1 MSVSALAAAA
11 VRLLTEGAPMRAE
24 QQAAVREL
32 VWGRLGRSALGASA
46 LSRFHEQPSE
56 GSAAIVASV
65 LADEMRADQ
74 DFADLMTRV
83 MRLPPAPPVRAPGA
97 ESGTQGPV
105 TPPAAPPPPPVA
117 PAPGRPDP
125 AVVRE
130 VWLLG
135 LPQAILAYILLSVV
149 GANELGMFLAVAILL
164 MSSGLAA
171 FGVWLGVDLLR
182 RRIRGHLLEAGIV
195 LNVLVLTRLVL
206 WMVQL

>member
-1 MSVSALAAAA
+1 MHASELAAAA
-11 VRLLTEGAPMRAE
+11 VRLLTDEAPTRAE

-46 LSRFHEQPSE
+46 LLRFHEQPGE

-65 LADEMRADQ
+65 LADELRADQ
-74 DFADLMTRV
+74 DFAGLMIRV
-83 MRLPPAPPVRAPGA
+83 LRLPPASSVQVPAANSV
-97 ESGTQGPV
+97 TQGPV
-105 TPPAAPPPPPVA
+105 APPVAPPPPTVS
-117 PAPGRPDP
+117 PAAGRPDP

-135 LPQAILAYILLSVV
+135 LPQALLAYIVLSVV
-149 GANELGMFLAVAILL
+149 VANDAGKFLEVAILL
-164 MSSGLAA
+164 VSSGLAA
-171 FGVWLGVDLLR
+171 FGVWIGVQLLR

-195 LNVLVLTRLVL
+195 LDVLVLARLVL